1 MYQNNL
7 QAKFNDSLPT
17 INLQGTMVGNGAT
30 NWSYDVWPTFPATL
44 ANFQIIQQSM
54 LDDWNT
60 QGCEAYFH
68 NVRPATETPE
78 CETMAKRMMD
88 LSGELNWYD
97 LYRKNYDLPTST
109 DRVGKTVIA
118 GEERTFKL
126 GMTMA
131 EYTPFASHIL
141 DSPSAHVSNGD
152 FLTYYM
158 NREDVREAFHI
169 PSSVQTW
176 EMCSETLRYNVQDE
190 ASEWIYRVL
199 QHQTKLMFYSG
210 DTDGAITTFGSK
222 SWMKN
227 LGWDV
232 LEAYRPWYT
241 DGQVSG
247 YTQLYDGLR
256 FVSVKGVG
264 HMAPQWARKAV
275 TNMIMAHV
283 HGEDF

>member
-1 MYQNNL
+1 MVACAMAAPADDLMGNL
-7 QAKFNDSLPT
+7 PDAPAFKTNTYSGYLTASETKSLHYAFAESMDSPSTDPIIIWFNGGPGCSSMLGMMQELGPIVVDDGEDYFS
-17 INLQGTMVGNGAT
+17 T
-30 NWSYDVWPTFPATL
+30 NPHPWNER
-44 ANFQIIQQSM
+44 ANVLFQIIQQSM

-152 FLTYYM
+152 FLT
-158 NREDVREAFHI
+158 
-169 PSSVQTW
+169 
-176 EMCSETLRYNVQDE
+176 
-190 ASEWIYRVL
+190 
-199 QHQTKLMFYSG
+199 
-210 DTDGAITTFGSK
+210 
-222 SWMKN
+222 
-227 LGWDV
+227 
-232 LEAYRPWYT
+232 
-241 DGQVSG
+241 
-247 YTQLYDGLR
+247 
-256 FVSVKGVG
+256 
-264 HMAPQWARKAV
+264 
-275 TNMIMAHV
+275 
-283 HGEDF
+283 